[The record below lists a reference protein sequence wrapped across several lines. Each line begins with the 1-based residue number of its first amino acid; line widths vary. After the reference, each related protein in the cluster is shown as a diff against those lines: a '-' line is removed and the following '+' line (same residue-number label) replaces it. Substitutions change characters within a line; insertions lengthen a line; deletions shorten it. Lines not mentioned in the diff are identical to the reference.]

1 MEPTLQDF
9 ERYRAQVTALQ
20 VALDAG
26 DAAAFRQAFDTLCT
40 DMDGGLLPEIKRIT
54 AKAQSALARFSAE
67 ARLDTLAG
75 HEVPDARKRLT
86 HVVKLTDEAA
96 HRTMDLVDNCG
107 PLVDEAAR
115 GATLLLEAWDS
126 YGGDR
131 QVAVAS
137 LWPERAAMY
146 IERTRA
152 DADALRSNLSELLMA
167 QGYQDITGQII
178 RSVIALVDELETVL
192 SKLVRIAEGHEV
204 TSLVRTL
211 PAQVAWERGLGP
223 QVAGIESA
231 DAVSGQDDIDALLS
245 QMAAG
250 K

>member
-1 MEPTLQDF
+1 MSTPFPDP
-9 ERYRAQVTALQ
+9 ERYRAQVAALQ
-20 VALDAG
+20 DALDAG
-26 DAAAFRQAFDTLCT
+26 DAPAFRQAFDVLCGQV
-40 DMDGGLLPEIKRIT
+40 DGGLLPELKRIT
-54 AKAQSALARFSAE
+54 ATAQSALARFSAE
-67 ARLDTLAG
+67 ARLDALAG

-96 HRTMDLVDNCG
+96 HRTMDLVDGCV

-115 GATLLLEAWDS
+115 GAALLLETWDS
-126 YGGDR
+126 YGDR
-131 QVAVAS
+131 GVAIAS

-152 DADALRSNLSELLMA
+152 DSEILRTNLSELLMA

-178 RSVIALVDELETVL
+178 RSVIALVDELEKVL
-192 SKLVRIAEGHEV
+192 GKLVRIAEGHDV
-204 TSLVRTL
+204 TTMVRAL
-211 PAQVAWERGLGP
+211 PAQPSWERGLGP
-223 QVAGIESA
+223 QVEGIASA
-231 DAVSGQDDIDALLS
+231 DAVSGQDDIDALMS

>member
-1 MEPTLQDF
+1 MVPTLPDP
-9 ERYRAQVTALQ
+9 ERYRAQVAALQ
-20 VALDAG
+20 CALDAG
-26 DAAAFRQAFDTLCT
+26 DASAFRQAFDSLCGEV
-40 DMDGGLLPEIKRIT
+40 DGGLLPELKRIT
-54 AKAQSALARFSAE
+54 ATAQSALARFSAE

-96 HRTMDLVDNCG
+96 HRTMDLVDGCV

-115 GATLLLEAWDS
+115 GAALLLEAWDS
-126 YGGDR
+126 YADR
-131 QVAVAS
+131 DLAIAS
-137 LWPERAAMY
+137 LWPERAATF

-152 DADALRSNLSELLMA
+152 DSEALRANLSELLMA

-192 SKLVRIAEGHEV
+192 GKLVQIAEGHDV
-204 TSLVRTL
+204 TSLVRAL
-211 PAQVAWERGLGP
+211 PSHASWERGLGP
-223 QVAGIESA
+223 QVAGLESA

>member
-1 MEPTLQDF
+1 MSTTPPEP
-9 ERYRAQVTALQ
+9 ERYRPQVAALQTAL
-20 VALDAG
+20 DGG
-26 DAAAFRQAFDTLCT
+26 DVAAFRRAFDALCVE
-40 DMDGGLLPEIKRIT
+40 MDSGILPELKRIA

-96 HRTMDLVDNCG
+96 HRTLDLVELCG

-115 GATLLLEAWDS
+115 GAAQLLDS
-126 YGGDR
+126 R
-131 QVAVAS
+131 NSPQ
-137 LWPERAAMY
+137 WPERAA
-146 IERTRA
+146 EFLGRTRI
-152 DADALRSNLSELLMA
+152 DADALRVHLSELLMA

-178 RSVIALVDELETVL
+178 RSVIALVDELERVL
-192 SKLVRIAEGHEV
+192 GKLVQIAEGNDV
-204 TSLVRTL
+204 TSMVRSL
-211 PAQVAWERGLGP
+211 PTPPNWEQGLGP
-223 QVAGIESA
+223 QVTGIA
-231 DAVSGQDDIDALLS
+231 NGDAMSGQDDIDALLS

>member
-1 MEPTLQDF
+1 MIPTPTDP
-9 ERYRAQVTALQ
+9 ERYRAQVAALQ
-20 VALDAG
+20 AALDGG
-26 DAAAFRQAFDTLCT
+26 DASAFRRAFDALSAE
-40 DMDGGLLPEIKRIT
+40 MDSGLLPELKRIA

-96 HRTMDLVDNCG
+96 HRTLDLVELCG

-115 GATLLLEAWDS
+115 GSAQLLETRDS
-126 YGGDR
+126 P
-131 QVAVAS
+131 QWA
-137 LWPERAAMY
+137 ERAAGFLGNT
-146 IERTRA
+146 RT
-152 DADALRSNLSELLMA
+152 DADTLRGHLSELLMA

-178 RSVIALVDELETVL
+178 RSVIALVDELERVL
-192 SKLVRIAEGHEV
+192 GKLVQIAEGNDV
-204 TSLVRTL
+204 TSMVRSL
-211 PAQVAWERGLGP
+211 PALPDWEHGLGP
-223 QVAGIESA
+223 QVVGIA
-231 DAVSGQDDIDALLS
+231 NGDAVSGQDDIDALLS